1 MNLIPRNFYLNDIF
15 DDFMP
20 VKDFGNMKCDIY
32 EKDGNYNIEMDVPG
46 FSKQDISIEANN
58 GYLTI
63 TAEKKEDGIDEE
75 KNYVRRERMY
85 GKYQRSFYFGDLN
98 EDEIKAEFKNGTLS
112 IMVPKKE
119 KLETKKSIE
128 IE

>member
-63 TAEKKEDGIDEE
+63 TAEKK
-75 KNYVRRERMY
+75 RRWY
-85 GKYQRSFYFGDLN
+85 
-98 EDEIKAEFKNGTLS
+98 
-112 IMVPKKE
+112 
-119 KLETKKSIE
+119 
-128 IE
+128 